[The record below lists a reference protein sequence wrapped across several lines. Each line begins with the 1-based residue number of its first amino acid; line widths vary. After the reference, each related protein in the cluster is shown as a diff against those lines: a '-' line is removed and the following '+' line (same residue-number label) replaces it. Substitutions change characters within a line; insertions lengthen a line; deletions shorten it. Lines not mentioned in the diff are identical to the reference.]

1 MIDVM
6 RTWIKNRMER
16 VKTVIRPLLQKKTGK
31 KILYVS
37 YAFWLLPIA
46 LILISYLLIFKDL
59 PSPAKLAN
67 YDIPIATKIFD
78 RNGKL
83 LFDIFADQNRTPVAL
98 SEIPKY
104 LQEATVS
111 IEESTLSVAWR
122 VHFWQPSPTDNS
134 KVDPPLLSNSSN
146 LPFFHR
152 NAP

>member
-111 IEESTLSVAWR
+111 IE
-122 VHFWQPSPTDNS
+122 
-134 KVDPPLLSNSSN
+134 
-146 LPFFHR
+146 
-152 NAP
+152 